1 MKLIYSGRTKEFT
14 PDLEEKFVAKLAKLG
29 KLIEQRGEREAH
41 VTHRVERHLHKI
53 EVIVNC
59 LDHSLVGEGIDA
71 DLCCSLNQAIERLE
85 KQIVRLRTR
94 SRDTQRDPLG
104 VRNGK
109 EEWEVSSEASVNGSH
124 VLNGNGRPGATKVSA
139 HGTIEKPRVFRVTY
153 AEDQKPMTLEEAL
166 LEINGSDDPYLVYR
180 NADKDC
186 LSVLIRRHDGNLDLV
201 E

>member
-41 VTHRVERHLHKI
+41 VTHRLERHLHKI

-71 DLCCSLNQAIERLE
+71 DLSCSLNQAIERLE

-94 SRDTQRDPLG
+94 SRDTQRDASG
-104 VRNGK
+104 VRTGK
-109 EEWEVSSEASVNGSH
+109 EEWEVSEASVNGDH
-124 VLNGNGRPGATKVSA
+124 ALNGNGKSSTAKASA
-139 HGTIEKPRVFRVTY
+139 NGTLEKPRVFRVTY

-166 LEINGSDDPYLVYR
+166 LEMNDSDDPYLVYR